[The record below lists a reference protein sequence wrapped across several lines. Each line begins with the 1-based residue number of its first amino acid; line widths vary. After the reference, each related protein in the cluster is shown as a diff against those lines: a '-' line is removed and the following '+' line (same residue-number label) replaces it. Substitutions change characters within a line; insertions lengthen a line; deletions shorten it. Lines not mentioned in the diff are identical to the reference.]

1 MKTYELDIV
10 TEEVTL
16 EEAVAQINAI
26 EGATVILTSE
36 NGYGSGWPTVIVSAT
51 DEAFPA
57 LQEWYGSEIV
67 E

>member
-10 TEEVTL
+10 TEDITL

-26 EGATVILTSE
+26 EGVTVILTSE
-36 NGYGSGWPTVIVSAT
+36 SGYGAGWPTVIVSVT
-51 DEAFPA
+51 DEALPA
-57 LQEWYGSEIV
+57 LEEWYGGEIV

>member
-10 TEEVTL
+10 TEDITL
-16 EEAVAQINAI
+16 DEAVAQINAI

-36 NGYGSGWPTVIVSAT
+36 NGYGSGWPTAIVSAT
-51 DEAFPA
+51 DEALPA
-57 LQEWYGSEIV
+57 LEKWYGGEIV